1 MREKIGRV
9 LMAVIGVLIGGVSV
23 GLFKMSVF
31 GTDPFQCLMNGLNN
45 WIPISFGIIY
55 VIVNSIML
63 VGIFFLEKRYIG
75 IATAINVFLFGY
87 VVEYAE
93 SFFRILTPTP
103 NMGLRIGYLTV
114 GLLILCLASAFYFTA
129 DMGVST
135 YDAIALIISNRTKWK
150 FKYCRIGTDLICVL
164 IGFSLHAVIGIGTL
178 LTAFFMGPI
187 IAFFEKYVSEPFLIH
202 VVQEKNKK
210 RE

>member
-1 MREKIGRV
+1 MREKIGRA

-55 VIVNSIML
+55 VIVNLIML

-103 NMGLRIGYLTV
+103 NMGLRITYLTI

-187 IAFFEKYVSEPFLIH
+187 IAFFEKYVSEPFFIH

-210 RE
+210 